1 MMTTITLWKVSIPFR
16 EPFRIS
22 NGVAADRISTIVEIR
37 RGEHVGYGE
46 AGPLPG
52 GAYSAETAES
62 SWQRLEEGLIPLW
75 FESEFEGPAQV
86 GPALEQIPGEPFA
99 RAALEGA
106 AWDLACR
113 EAGEPLWRMLGSSSR
128 PIESGVAIGLLD
140 TIEELIER
148 VERYQRQ
155 GYRRVKIKI
164 QPGWDVEPIRAI
176 RERFGDLA
184 LMVDANTA
192 YTLDH
197 LAVFRELDPFGLM
210 MFEQP
215 FPAKALEEMAE
226 LQRSV
231 KTPLCADESAES
243 QAALERMIELESVKI
258 INIKVQRVGGL
269 TAARRM
275 YERAA
280 EAGLG
285 IWLGTMPELG
295 IASAQ
300 GLHLA
305 TLPAFNYPTDVEASE
320 RWYEDDVVD
329 PLITINAGGFIHFP
343 EGAGMGYHVDREKL
357 ERYAIQR
364 TELHS

>member
-1 MMTTITLWKVSIPFR
+1 MTTEITLCKVSIPFK

-37 RGEHVGYGE
+37 RGEHSGFGE

-62 SWQRLEEGLIPLW
+62 SWQRLAERLIPLW
-75 FESEFEGPAQV
+75 FESAFGDPEQV
-86 GPALEQIPGEPFA
+86 GPVLDQVPGEPFA

-106 AWDLACR
+106 CWDLACH
-113 EAGEPLWRMLGSSSR
+113 ESDEPLWRMLGSEPR
-128 PIESGVAIGLLD
+128 PLESGVAIGIFD

-148 VERYQRQ
+148 VDCYRRQ

-164 QPGWDVEPIRAI
+164 QPGWDIEPLRAI
-176 RERFGDLA
+176 RERFGDVP

-197 LAVFRELDPFGLM
+197 LPLFQELDRFGLM

-215 FPAKALEEMAE
+215 FPGKALEEMAE
-226 LQRSV
+226 LQRKV
-231 KTPLCADESAES
+231 KTPVCADESAES
-243 QAALERMIELESVKI
+243 QAALETIIELGSARI

-269 TAARRM
+269 TAAREM
-275 YERAA
+275 YQRAVQ
-280 EAGLG
+280 AGLG
-285 IWLGTMPELG
+285 VWLGTMPELG

-305 TLPAFNYPTDVEASE
+305 TFPGFNYPTDVEASE

-329 PLITINAGGFIHFP
+329 PLITIDTNGLIHLP
-343 EGAGMGYHVDREKL
+343 EGAGMGYRVHRAKL
-357 ERYAIQR
+357 ERYAVER
-364 TELHS
+364 MDFRP